1 MSKKKKSNSNQTF
14 AISVFVGIVVLV
26 GVLFL
31 VSKLQDKKTEEV
43 YPAIAG
49 VNEVKVDG
57 FDTKVQPTFSN
68 KDAKVEVVEFGDYK
82 CPICAQWNKVVFPQ
96 LKADYI
102 DNGLINFSFINYP
115 FISKDSNLA
124 ALASEV
130 VYKTHKDS
138 FWKFQEQI
146 YLKQED
152 ETTTW
157 ATPGKLA
164 SIAKSVIPNLDE
176 KQFKKDLY
184 KKDAMKQVAN
194 DVAIANHYGVN
205 GTPTIFVNGKAV
217 DNPSLESIKAAIDAE
232 INN

>member
-26 GVLFL
+26 GALFF
-31 VSKLQDKKTEEV
+31 VSKLQDKKSEAV
-43 YPAIAG
+43 YPTITG
-49 VNEVKVDG
+49 VKDVKVNG
-57 FDTKVQPTFSN
+57 FDTKDQPTLSN
-68 KDAKVEVVEFGDYK
+68 KEAKIEVVEFGDYK
-82 CPICAQWNKVVFPQ
+82 CPICADWNRVVFPQ

-102 DNGLINFSFINYP
+102 DKGLINFSFINYP

-130 VYKTHKDS
+130 VYKHDKES
-138 FWKFQEQI
+138 FWKFQEEI

-152 ETTTW
+152 ETKTW
-157 ATPGKLA
+157 ATQDKLA
-164 SIAKSVIPNLDE
+164 SIAKSVIPNLDV

-184 KKDAMKQVAN
+184 KKETMKQVAN
-194 DVAIANHYGVN
+194 DVAIANHYGVQ

-232 INN
+232 LNK